1 MTSIVSA
8 PADLVV
14 ATSDDI
20 KVRFAGA
27 DLTAVL
33 PAHVQALPGA
43 VGVRVMVS
51 GARGPE
57 TMDRDNKFE
66 SARLAW
72 YQQRKSGEP
81 AREESAPTMPG
92 VLVLERV
99 GALLRDDVG
108 TEYRPV
114 AGQIGGD
121 GTEWEGS
128 WTYLPHPPEAARTLW
143 LEFTLDGEPTGK
155 ECEIRIQ

>member
-1 MTSIVSA
+1 MASIVFA

-27 DLTAVL
+27 DLAAEL
-33 PAHVQALPGA
+33 PAHVQAPPGA

-51 GARGPE
+51 GVRGPE
-57 TMDRDNKFE
+57 TMQRDSGFE

-72 YQQRKSGEP
+72 YQQRQDGGP
-81 AREESAPTMPG
+81 AREGSAPTMPG
-92 VLVLERV
+92 MLVLERV

-108 TEYRPV
+108 TECPSV
-114 AGQIGGD
+114 AGQVGGD
-121 GTEWEGS
+121 GTEWKGS
-128 WTYLPHPPEAARTLW
+128 WTYLPHPPEAARTL
-143 LEFTLDGEPTGK
+143 
-155 ECEIRIQ
+155 

>member
-8 PADLVV
+8 PADMVV

-27 DLTAVL
+27 DLTAEL
-33 PAHVQALPGA
+33 PAHVQAPPGA
-43 VGVRVMVS
+43 VGVRIRVS
-51 GARGPE
+51 GARGPQ
-57 TMDRDNKFE
+57 TMQRDSEFE

-72 YQQRKSGEP
+72 YQRRQDGGP
-81 AREESAPTMPG
+81 AWEESAPTMPG

-99 GALLRDDVG
+99 GVLLRDDLG
-108 TEYRPV
+108 TEYRSV
-114 AGQIGGD
+114 AGQVGGD

-143 LEFTLDGEPTGK
+143 LEFTLDGDLTGK